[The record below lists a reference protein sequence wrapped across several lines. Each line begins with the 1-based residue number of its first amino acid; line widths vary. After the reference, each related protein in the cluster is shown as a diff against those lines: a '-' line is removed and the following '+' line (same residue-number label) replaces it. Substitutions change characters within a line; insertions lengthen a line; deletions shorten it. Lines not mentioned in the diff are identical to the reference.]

1 MINHIKITIKTMFQ
15 FARIETSFRLIEII
29 ITSAMIPLS
38 LLFTQHLINSF
49 MSFVN
54 YEGDFF
60 VVIVWAIFLLISMVL
75 MSGTGYIHSIQNI
88 NMKRKLDE
96 GFTPEVIKRYCSLCY
111 SCFED
116 SMTQNILRRV
126 GNSPQELILNMFE
139 DLMSAL
145 SLLISITGIIIIFSQ
160 VSLLLSLL
168 FIIVIPVMILL
179 DFKAMHIMN
188 VMFKNRTKDER
199 WLTYYSELLS
209 GKHSLLELRVFSAVE
224 YVIALWRDKN
234 TKVLKD
240 HLKTTFKAQKYFAV
254 NNVVILLWICILIF
268 SMLMSIR
275 EDKIS
280 LGLFVSLIGSVGSLL
295 TVSEK
300 LSFTFSNLVR
310 HHLRVEDYDTFC
322 KMPTVSTSN
331 NTRNI
336 NLDTVKVEFMNVH
349 FTYPNTDKEILKGVS
364 FKFNMGEKIA
374 LVGEN
379 GSGKSTII
387 KLLCGLYTPDCGEIR
402 INNININDISDKQL
416 RKLFCPVFQDFFC
429 YDLTLRENITLSQ
442 IDRIFDDV
450 SVQRALKQSH
460 AENIADNID
469 IPLGKIEDD
478 GIDLSRGEWQK
489 IAIARALFSDSIF
502 IILDEPTAS
511 LDPITESEMYS
522 SFGDVLNEKGCIMI
536 SHRLASAKMA
546 DKILVIRDGM
556 ICESG
561 THIELINKNGFYA
574 DMWNTQSSWY
584 N

>member
-15 FARIETSFRLIEII
+15 FARIETLFKLIEII

-38 LLFTQHLINSF
+38 LMFTQYLINSF

-54 YEGDFF
+54 SEGDFF
-60 VVIVWAIFLLISMVL
+60 IVIIWAIFLLISMVL

-96 GFTPEVIKRYCSLCY
+96 GFTPEVINRYCSLYY

-116 SMTQNILRRV
+116 PITQNTLRRV
-126 GNSPQELILNMFE
+126 GNAPQELILNMFE

-145 SLLISITGIIIIFSQ
+145 SLLISIIGIIIIFSQ
-160 VSLLLSLL
+160 VSLLLSLFFL
-168 FIIVIPVMILL
+168 IIIPVMILL

-188 VMFKNRTKDER
+188 EMFKNHTEDER

-224 YVIALWRDKN
+224 YILALWKDKN

-240 HLKTTFKAQKYFAV
+240 HLKTTFKAQRYFAV
-254 NNVVILLWICILIF
+254 SSVVVLLWICILIF

-295 TVSEK
+295 DVTEK

-310 HHLRVEDYDTFC
+310 HHLQVEDYDIFC
-322 KMPTVSTSN
+322 KMPTVSKN
-331 NTRNI
+331 NNIKNI
-336 NLDTVKVEFMNVH
+336 NLDTVEVEFINVH
-349 FTYPNTDKEILKGVS
+349 FTYPNTEKEILKGVS
-364 FKFNMGEKIA
+364 FKFNKGEKIA

-387 KLLCGLYTPDCGEIR
+387 KLLCGLYTPDYGEIR

-416 RKLFCPVFQDFFC
+416 HKIFCPVFQDFFC
-429 YDLTLRENITLSQ
+429 YDLTLRENIAFSQ
-442 IDRIFDDV
+442 IDRIYDDL
-450 SVQRALKQSH
+450 SVQRALKQIN
-460 AENIADNID
+460 AENIAENID

-478 GIDLSRGEWQK
+478 GIDLSGGEWQK
-489 IAIARALFSDSIF
+489 VAIARALFSDSIF

-511 LDPITESEMYS
+511 LDPIAESEMYS
-522 SFGDVLNEKGCIMI
+522 AFGNVLNEKGCIMI

-546 DKILVIRDGM
+546 DKILVIRDGI

-561 THIELINKNGFYA
+561 THIDLIKENGCYA
-574 DMWNTQSSWY
+574 DMWNTQSGWY